1 MMQVTQERQKGHW
14 RAYLIVSLG
23 ILITL
28 LPVIAVVYF
37 REEIK
42 QAQGYGYMGVFLVG
56 ILSGVS
62 IIPAPTQ
69 LLVFTFGS
77 VLNPLYV
84 GLVAGFGGAVG
95 GITVYLTGASMETV
109 WSKLRGRGEA
119 LRGWLFPVKDTAKPV
134 QPKFWTISQAVYR
147 HLIDWA
153 GGKGVS
159 WALFIS
165 SAMII
170 SPFYFAGLTA
180 GSLRIGLLKFFLIT
194 WAGKTVRY
202 LTLAFAGNLGLHAIL
217 KWIGA

>member
-1 MMQVTQERQKGHW
+1 MQVTQEKEKRHW

-23 ILITL
+23 VLLTM
-28 LPVIAVVYF
+28 LPVVATIYF

-42 QAQGYGYMGVFLVG
+42 RAQGFGYTGVFLVG

-62 IIPAPTQ
+62 VIPTPTQ

-95 GITVYLTGASMETV
+95 GITVYLTGASAETV
-109 WSKLRGRGEA
+109 WSRLRTKGQALGR
-119 LRGWLFPVKDTAKPV
+119 WLFPSKGTTKPT
-134 QPKFWTISQAVYR
+134 QTKFWAAYQDIYR
-147 HLIDWA
+147 RLVNWA
-153 GGKGVS
+153 GEKGVS

-170 SPFYFAGLTA
+170 SPFYFTGLAAGT
-180 GSLRIGLLKFFLIT
+180 LRMGLLRFFLLS

-202 LTLAFAGNLGLHAIL
+202 MVVSFAGYFGLSIL
-217 KWIGA
+217 LRWFGL

>member
-1 MMQVTQERQKGHW
+1 MQVTQEKQKGRW

-23 ILITL
+23 ILLTI
-28 LPVIAVVYF
+28 LPVVAVVYF

-42 QAQGYGYMGVFLVG
+42 QAEGYGYTGVFLVG

-109 WSKLRGRGEA
+109 WTRLRTRGQA
-119 LRGWLFPVKDTAKPV
+119 LRRWLFPHKDTAKPIKLKYWPEAQTIYRRV
-134 QPKFWTISQAVYR
+134 VDWTGA
-147 HLIDWA
+147 
-153 GGKGVS
+153 KGVY

-180 GSLRIGLLKFFLIT
+180 GSLRIGILRFFLIT

-202 LTLAFAGNLGLHAIL
+202 LTIAFAGNLGLHAIL

>member
-1 MMQVTQERQKGHW
+1 MQVTQERQKGRW

-23 ILITL
+23 VLLTI
-28 LPVIAVVYF
+28 LPVVAVVYF
-37 REEIK
+37 REEIQ
-42 QAQGYGYMGVFLVG
+42 QAEGYGYTGVFLVG

-109 WSKLRGRGEA
+109 WSRLRTRGQD
-119 LRGWLFPVKDTAKPV
+119 LRRWLFPGSVTTKPI
-134 QPKFWTISQAVYR
+134 QPKFWTICQVLYR
-147 HLIDWA
+147 RLVNWA
-153 GGKGVS
+153 GAKGVY

-202 LTLAFAGNLGLHAIL
+202 LAIAFAGNLGLHAIL
-217 KWIGA
+217 KWIWS